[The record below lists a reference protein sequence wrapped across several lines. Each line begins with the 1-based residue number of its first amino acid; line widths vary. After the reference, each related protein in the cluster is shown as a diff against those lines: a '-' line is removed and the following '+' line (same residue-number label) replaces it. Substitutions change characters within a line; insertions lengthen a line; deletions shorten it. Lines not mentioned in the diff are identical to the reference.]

1 MNPIRKEFQYGDN
14 LVTLET
20 GEIAR
25 QADGAVIIDV
35 NGTSLLVTVVGKK
48 DAKGGDFFP
57 LTVNYQEKAYLQ
69 VKFLVAFLKEKV
81 VLANKKL

>member
-48 DAKGGDFFP
+48 DANGGDFFP

-81 VLANKKL
+81 VQVNKKL